1 MTFGY
6 DAALVFGQS
15 KVEVADYAKSLL
27 SRLVD
32 KREELEV

>member
-15 KVEVADYAKSLL
+15 TVEVADYVKSLL
-27 SRLVD
+27 NRLVD
-32 KREELEV
+32 KREELL